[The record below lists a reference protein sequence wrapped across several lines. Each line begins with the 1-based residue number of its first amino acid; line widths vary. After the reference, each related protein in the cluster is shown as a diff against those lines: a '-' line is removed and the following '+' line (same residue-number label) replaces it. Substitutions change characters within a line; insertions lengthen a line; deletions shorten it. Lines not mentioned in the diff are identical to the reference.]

1 MNNKNIKIA
10 YFSAEIGLS
19 SSLPTYSGGLGVLAG
34 DHIKASADAGIE
46 MLGISLL
53 YKEGYFKQLLD
64 KEGNQKEEYP
74 RFELGDNLSLLP
86 NKFSIKI
93 RGREVWIQAY
103 EYLHTSETGH
113 IIPIYFLDTDID
125 ENISEDR
132 MITLRLY
139 SGDKNHRILQESI
152 LGFGGIRFLDAYDFD
167 SIEKFHMNEG
177 HSSFLTLALLEK
189 YNKNEEKV
197 KSMCHFTTH
206 TPVAAG
212 HDNFSTERCS
222 NILNSLMPNDL
233 NLPSIKDN
241 RLHMTEL
248 GLYYSN
254 TANGVSKL
262 HGKVAQ
268 DQFPDFDIDYIT
280 NGVYHPHWIGD
291 SFAELFDD
299 YFKNWKIDP
308 NLLLNVD
315 NIDNEK
321 IISAHKQQKDE
332 LINYANLFTEN
343 KLSSDVLTIGFARRA
358 AEYKRAGLIFS
369 NIEKLIEI
377 GSGKIQMIFSGKAHP
392 NDIKGKQIIKEV
404 VNNAHQL
411 VDEVNIVF
419 LENYNMHLGRLITSG
434 VDLWLNTPIR
444 PNEAS
449 GTSGMKAALNG
460 VPNFSVIDG
469 WWAEGCKDNE
479 NGWAIGSPDSCNDIA
494 DAESLYFKLE
504 NQIINTFYND
514 KIKWIQIMKNSIKTG
529 VDFTAHRMV
538 NAVSY
543 THLTLPTT
551 PYV

>member
-74 RFELGDNLSLLP
+74 RFELGDHLSLLP
-86 NKFSIKI
+86 DKFSIKI

-189 YNKNEEKV
+189 YKKNEEKV

-291 SFAELFDD
+291 SFAQLFDD
-299 YFKNWKIDP
+299 YFKNWKINP

-321 IISAHKQQKDE
+321 IISAHRQQKDE
-332 LINYANLFTEN
+332 LINYANLFTGN

-404 VNNAHQL
+404 VNNANQL

-460 VPNFSVIDG
+460 VPNLSVIDG

-538 NAVSY
+538 NDY
-543 THLTLPTT
+543 KDKF
-551 PYV
+551 YK

>member
-222 NILNSLMPNDL
+222 SILNSLMPNDL

-404 VNNAHQL
+404 VNNANQL

-514 KIKWIQIMKNSIKTG
+514 KEKWIQFMKNSIKTG

-538 NAVSY
+538 NDY
-543 THLTLPTT
+543 KDKF
-551 PYV
+551 YK

>member
-74 RFELGDNLSLLP
+74 RFELGDHLSLLP

-152 LGFGGIRFLDAYDFD
+152 LGFGGIRFLDTYDFD

-299 YFKNWKIDP
+299 YFKNWKINP

-321 IISAHKQQKDE
+321 IISAHRQQKDE

-404 VNNAHQL
+404 VNNANQL

-538 NAVSY
+538 NDY
-543 THLTLPTT
+543 KDKF
-551 PYV
+551 YK

>member
-299 YFKNWKIDP
+299 YFKNWRLDP

-404 VNNAHQL
+404 VNNANQL

-538 NAVSY
+538 NDY
-543 THLTLPTT
+543 KDKF
-551 PYV
+551 YK

>member
-1 MNNKNIKIA
+1 M
-10 YFSAEIGLS
+10 
-19 SSLPTYSGGLGVLAG
+19 
-34 DHIKASADAGIE
+34 
-46 MLGISLL
+46 
-53 YKEGYFKQLLD
+53 
-64 KEGNQKEEYP
+64 
-74 RFELGDNLSLLP
+74 
-86 NKFSIKI
+86 
-93 RGREVWIQAY
+93 
-103 EYLHTSETGH
+103 
-113 IIPIYFLDTDID
+113 
-125 ENISEDR
+125 
-132 MITLRLY
+132 
-139 SGDKNHRILQESI
+139 
-152 LGFGGIRFLDAYDFD
+152 DAYDFD

-299 YFKNWKIDP
+299 CFKNWKIDP

-358 AEYKRAGLIFS
+358 AEYK
-369 NIEKLIEI
+369 E
-377 GSGKIQMIFSGKAHP
+377 Q
-392 NDIKGKQIIKEV
+392 
-404 VNNAHQL
+404 
-411 VDEVNIVF
+411 
-419 LENYNMHLGRLITSG
+419 
-434 VDLWLNTPIR
+434 DLFFRIL
-444 PNEAS
+444 
-449 GTSGMKAALNG
+449 
-460 VPNFSVIDG
+460 
-469 WWAEGCKDNE
+469 
-479 NGWAIGSPDSCNDIA
+479 
-494 DAESLYFKLE
+494 
-504 NQIINTFYND
+504 
-514 KIKWIQIMKNSIKTG
+514 KN
-529 VDFTAHRMV
+529 
-538 NAVSY
+538 
-543 THLTLPTT
+543 
-551 PYV
+551 

>member
-167 SIEKFHMNEG
+167 KIEKFHMNEG

-404 VNNAHQL
+404 VNNANQL

-538 NAVSY
+538 NDY
-543 THLTLPTT
+543 KDKF
-551 PYV
+551 YK

>member
-222 NILNSLMPNDL
+222 SILNSLMPNDL

-299 YFKNWKIDP
+299 YFKNWKINP

-321 IISAHKQQKDE
+321 IISAHMQQKDE

-404 VNNAHQL
+404 VNNANQL

-419 LENYNMHLGRLITSG
+419 LENYNMYLGRLITSG

-538 NAVSY
+538 NDY
-543 THLTLPTT
+543 KDKF
-551 PYV
+551 YK

>member
-189 YNKNEEKV
+189 YKKNEEKV

-291 SFAELFDD
+291 SFAQLFDD

-404 VNNAHQL
+404 VNNANQL

-538 NAVSY
+538 NDY
-543 THLTLPTT
+543 KDKF
-551 PYV
+551 YK

>member
-86 NKFSIKI
+86 NKFSINI
-93 RGREVWIQAY
+93 REREVWIQAY

-315 NIDNEK
+315 TIDNEK

-404 VNNAHQL
+404 VNNANQL

-419 LENYNMHLGRLITSG
+419 LENYNMYLGRLITSG

-538 NAVSY
+538 NDY
-543 THLTLPTT
+543 KDKF
-551 PYV
+551 YK

>member
-222 NILNSLMPNDL
+222 NILNSLIPNDL

-404 VNNAHQL
+404 VNNANQL

-469 WWAEGCKDNE
+469 WWEEGCKDNE

-538 NAVSY
+538 NDY
-543 THLTLPTT
+543 KDKF
-551 PYV
+551 YK

>member
-86 NKFSIKI
+86 NKFSINI
-93 RGREVWIQAY
+93 REREVWIQAY

-167 SIEKFHMNEG
+167 NIEKFHMNEG

-222 NILNSLMPNDL
+222 SILNSLMPNDL

-268 DQFPDFDIDYIT
+268 DQFPDFNIDYIT

-404 VNNAHQL
+404 VNNANQL

-419 LENYNMHLGRLITSG
+419 LENYNMYLGRLITSG

-494 DAESLYFKLE
+494 DAESLYFKLG

-538 NAVSY
+538 NEY
-543 THLTLPTT
+543 KDKF
-551 PYV
+551 YK

>member
-299 YFKNWKIDP
+299 YFKNWRLDP

-404 VNNAHQL
+404 VNNANQL
-411 VDEVNIVF
+411 VDEVNIIF

-538 NAVSY
+538 NDY
-543 THLTLPTT
+543 KDKF
-551 PYV
+551 YK

>member
-404 VNNAHQL
+404 VNNANQL

-514 KIKWIQIMKNSIKTG
+514 KEKWIQFMKNSIKTG

-538 NAVSY
+538 NDY
-543 THLTLPTT
+543 KDKF
-551 PYV
+551 YK

>member
-167 SIEKFHMNEG
+167 NIEKFHMNEG

-222 NILNSLMPNDL
+222 SILNSLMPNDL

-299 YFKNWKIDP
+299 YFKNWKINP

-321 IISAHKQQKDE
+321 IISAHMQQKDE

-404 VNNAHQL
+404 VNNANQL

-419 LENYNMHLGRLITSG
+419 LENYNMYLGRLITSG

-538 NAVSY
+538 NDY
-543 THLTLPTT
+543 KDKF
-551 PYV
+551 YK

>member
-299 YFKNWKIDP
+299 YFKNWKINP

-404 VNNAHQL
+404 VNNANQL

-538 NAVSY
+538 NDY
-543 THLTLPTT
+543 KDKF
-551 PYV
+551 YK

>member
-74 RFELGDNLSLLP
+74 RFELGDHLSLLP

-404 VNNAHQL
+404 VNNANQL

-538 NAVSY
+538 NDY
-543 THLTLPTT
+543 KDKF
-551 PYV
+551 YK

>member
-1 MNNKNIKIA
+1 
-10 YFSAEIGLS
+10 
-19 SSLPTYSGGLGVLAG
+19 
-34 DHIKASADAGIE
+34 
-46 MLGISLL
+46 
-53 YKEGYFKQLLD
+53 
-64 KEGNQKEEYP
+64 
-74 RFELGDNLSLLP
+74 
-86 NKFSIKI
+86 
-93 RGREVWIQAY
+93 
-103 EYLHTSETGH
+103 
-113 IIPIYFLDTDID
+113 
-125 ENISEDR
+125 
-132 MITLRLY
+132 
-139 SGDKNHRILQESI
+139 
-152 LGFGGIRFLDAYDFD
+152 
-167 SIEKFHMNEG
+167 
-177 HSSFLTLALLEK
+177 
-189 YNKNEEKV
+189 
-197 KSMCHFTTH
+197 
-206 TPVAAG
+206 
-212 HDNFSTERCS
+212 
-222 NILNSLMPNDL
+222 
-233 NLPSIKDN
+233 
-241 RLHMTEL
+241 MTEL

-299 YFKNWKIDP
+299 YFKNWKINP

-321 IISAHKQQKDE
+321 IISAHRQQKDE

-404 VNNAHQL
+404 VNNANQL

-538 NAVSY
+538 NDY
-543 THLTLPTT
+543 KDKF
-551 PYV
+551 YK

>member
-74 RFELGDNLSLLP
+74 RFELGDHLSLLP
-86 NKFSIKI
+86 DKFSIKI

-103 EYLHTSETGH
+103 EYLHTSEAGH

-222 NILNSLMPNDL
+222 NILNSLIPNDL

-291 SFAELFDD
+291 SFAELFDN
-299 YFKNWKIDP
+299 YFKNWKINP

-321 IISAHKQQKDE
+321 IISAHRQQKDE

-343 KLSSDVLTIGFARRA
+343 KLSSDELTIGFARRA

-404 VNNAHQL
+404 VNNANQL

-538 NAVSY
+538 NDY
-543 THLTLPTT
+543 KDKF
-551 PYV
+551 YK

>member
-212 HDNFSTERCS
+212 HDNFSIERCS
-222 NILNSLMPNDL
+222 NILNSLIPNDL

-404 VNNAHQL
+404 VNNANQL
-411 VDEVNIVF
+411 VDEVNIIF

-538 NAVSY
+538 NDY
-543 THLTLPTT
+543 KDKF
-551 PYV
+551 YK

>member
-189 YNKNEEKV
+189 YKKNEEKV

-291 SFAELFDD
+291 SFAQLFND
-299 YFKNWKIDP
+299 YFKNWKMDP

-369 NIEKLIEI
+369 NVEKLIEI

-514 KIKWIQIMKNSIKTG
+514 KIKWTQIMKNSIKTG

-538 NAVSY
+538 NDY
-543 THLTLPTT
+543 KDKF
-551 PYV
+551 YI

>member
-74 RFELGDNLSLLP
+74 RFELGDHLSLLP
-86 NKFSIKI
+86 DKFSIKI

-291 SFAELFDD
+291 SFAQLFDD
-299 YFKNWKIDP
+299 YFKNWKINP

-321 IISAHKQQKDE
+321 IISAHRQQKDE

-404 VNNAHQL
+404 VNNANQL

-460 VPNFSVIDG
+460 VPNLSVIDG

-538 NAVSY
+538 NDY
-543 THLTLPTT
+543 KDKF
-551 PYV
+551 YK

>member
-152 LGFGGIRFLDAYDFD
+152 LGFGGIRFLDDYDFD

-321 IISAHKQQKDE
+321 IISAHRQQKDE

-404 VNNAHQL
+404 VNNANQL

-538 NAVSY
+538 NDY
-543 THLTLPTT
+543 KDKF
-551 PYV
+551 YK

>member
-291 SFAELFDD
+291 SFAQLFDD

-404 VNNAHQL
+404 VNNANQL

-538 NAVSY
+538 NDY
-543 THLTLPTT
+543 KDKF
-551 PYV
+551 YK

>member
-189 YNKNEEKV
+189 YKKNEEKV

-291 SFAELFDD
+291 SFAQLFND
-299 YFKNWKIDP
+299 YFKNWKMDP

-514 KIKWIQIMKNSIKTG
+514 KIKWTQIMKNSIKTG

-538 NAVSY
+538 NDY
-543 THLTLPTT
+543 KDKF
-551 PYV
+551 YI

>member
-74 RFELGDNLSLLP
+74 RFELGDHLSLLP
-86 NKFSIKI
+86 DKFSIKI

-291 SFAELFDD
+291 SFAQLFDD

-404 VNNAHQL
+404 VNNANQL

-460 VPNFSVIDG
+460 VPNLSVIDG

-538 NAVSY
+538 NDY
-543 THLTLPTT
+543 KDKF
-551 PYV
+551 YK

>member
-74 RFELGDNLSLLP
+74 RFELGDHLSLLP

-299 YFKNWKIDP
+299 YFKNWKINP

-321 IISAHKQQKDE
+321 IISAHRQQKDE

-404 VNNAHQL
+404 VNNANQL

-538 NAVSY
+538 NDY
-543 THLTLPTT
+543 KDKF
-551 PYV
+551 YK

>member
-299 YFKNWKIDP
+299 YFKNWKINP

-321 IISAHKQQKDE
+321 IISAHRQQKDE

-404 VNNAHQL
+404 VNNANQL

-504 NQIINTFYND
+504 NQIINSFYND

-538 NAVSY
+538 NDY
-543 THLTLPTT
+543 KDKF
-551 PYV
+551 YK

>member
-34 DHIKASADAGIE
+34 DHIKASADAGIQ

-64 KEGNQKEEYP
+64 NEGNQREEYP
-74 RFELGDNLSLLP
+74 RFDLSDNLSLLP

-93 RGREVWIQAY
+93 RKRDVWIQAY
-103 EYLHTSETGH
+103 EYLHKSETGH

-125 ENISEDR
+125 ENIAEDR

-152 LGFGGIRFLDAYDFD
+152 LGFGGIHFLDTYDFNQV
-167 SIEKFHMNEG
+167 EKFHMNEG

-189 YNKNEEKV
+189 YNKNEKKV
-197 KSMCHFTTH
+197 QSMCHFTTH
-206 TPVAAG
+206 TPVSAG
-212 HDNFSTERCS
+212 HDNFSIDRCS
-222 NILNSLMPNDL
+222 NLLDSLIPDDL

-248 GLYYSN
+248 GLYYSK

-268 DQFPDFDIDYIT
+268 DQFPDFKIDYIT

-321 IISAHKQQKDE
+321 IISAHNEQKDK
-332 LINYANLFTEN
+332 LIKHANLFAEN
-343 KLSSDVLTIGFARRA
+343 KLSKDVLTIGFARRA

-392 NDIKGKQIIKEV
+392 NDTKGKQIIKEV
-404 VNNAHQL
+404 VKNANQL
-411 VDEVNIVF
+411 ADSVNIVF

-469 WWAEGCKDNE
+469 WWAEGCIDNS
-479 NGWAIGSPDSCNDIA
+479 NGWAIGSPDFCNDKA
-494 DAESLYFKLE
+494 DADSLYSTLE
-504 NQIINTFYND
+504 NQIVNTFYND
-514 KIKWIQIMKNSIKTG
+514 KIKWTQIMKNSIKTG
-529 VDFTAHRMV
+529 VEFTAHRMV
-538 NAVSY
+538 NDY
-543 THLTLPTT
+543 KNKF
-551 PYV
+551 YK

>member
-299 YFKNWKIDP
+299 YFKNWKINP

-321 IISAHKQQKDE
+321 IISAHRQQKDE

-404 VNNAHQL
+404 VNNANQL
-411 VDEVNIVF
+411 VDEVNIIF

-538 NAVSY
+538 NDY
-543 THLTLPTT
+543 KDKF
-551 PYV
+551 YK

>member
-74 RFELGDNLSLLP
+74 RFELGDHLSLLP

-291 SFAELFDD
+291 SFAELFDG
-299 YFKNWKIDP
+299 YFKNWKINP

-321 IISAHKQQKDE
+321 IISAHRQQKDE

-377 GSGKIQMIFSGKAHP
+377 GSDKIQMIFSGKAHP

-404 VNNAHQL
+404 VNNANQL

-538 NAVSY
+538 NDY
-543 THLTLPTT
+543 KDKF
-551 PYV
+551 YK

>member
-74 RFELGDNLSLLP
+74 RFELGDHLSLLP

-222 NILNSLMPNDL
+222 SILNSLMPNDL

-268 DQFPDFDIDYIT
+268 DQFPDFNIDYIT

-404 VNNAHQL
+404 VNNANQL

-419 LENYNMHLGRLITSG
+419 LENYNMYLGRLITSG

-538 NAVSY
+538 NDY
-543 THLTLPTT
+543 KDKF
-551 PYV
+551 YK

>member
-34 DHIKASADAGIE
+34 DHMKASADAGIE

-233 NLPSIKDN
+233 NLPSIKNN

-299 YFKNWKIDP
+299 YFKNWKINP

-321 IISAHKQQKDE
+321 IISAHMQQKDE

-404 VNNAHQL
+404 VNNANQL

-419 LENYNMHLGRLITSG
+419 LENYNMYLGRLITSG

-538 NAVSY
+538 NDY
-543 THLTLPTT
+543 KDKF
-551 PYV
+551 YK

>member
-74 RFELGDNLSLLP
+74 RFELGDHLSLLP

-212 HDNFSTERCS
+212 HDNFSIERCS

-233 NLPSIKDN
+233 KLPSIKDN

-291 SFAELFDD
+291 SFAQLFDD

-404 VNNAHQL
+404 VNNANQL

-538 NAVSY
+538 NDY
-543 THLTLPTT
+543 KDKF
-551 PYV
+551 YK

>member
-299 YFKNWKIDP
+299 YFKNWKINP

-321 IISAHKQQKDE
+321 IISAHRQQKDE

-404 VNNAHQL
+404 VNNANQL

-460 VPNFSVIDG
+460 VPNLSVIDG

-538 NAVSY
+538 NDY
-543 THLTLPTT
+543 KDKF
-551 PYV
+551 YK

>member
-1 MNNKNIKIA
+1 MILI
-10 YFSAEIGLS
+10 
-19 SSLPTYSGGLGVLAG
+19 VL
-34 DHIKASADAGIE
+34 
-46 MLGISLL
+46 
-53 YKEGYFKQLLD
+53 
-64 KEGNQKEEYP
+64 
-74 RFELGDNLSLLP
+74 
-86 NKFSIKI
+86 
-93 RGREVWIQAY
+93 
-103 EYLHTSETGH
+103 
-113 IIPIYFLDTDID
+113 
-125 ENISEDR
+125 
-132 MITLRLY
+132 
-139 SGDKNHRILQESI
+139 
-152 LGFGGIRFLDAYDFD
+152 
-167 SIEKFHMNEG
+167 KFHMNEG
-177 HSSFLTLALLEK
+177 HSSFLLALLEK

-299 YFKNWKIDP
+299 YFKNWKINP

-321 IISAHKQQKDE
+321 IISAHRQQKDE

-404 VNNAHQL
+404 VNNANQL

-419 LENYNMHLGRLITSG
+419 LENYNMYLGRLITSG

-538 NAVSY
+538 NDY
-543 THLTLPTT
+543 KDKF
-551 PYV
+551 YK

>member
-74 RFELGDNLSLLP
+74 RFKLGDNLSLLP

-93 RGREVWIQAY
+93 KGREVWIQAY

-222 NILNSLMPNDL
+222 NILNSLIPNDL

-299 YFKNWKIDP
+299 YFKNWKINP

-321 IISAHKQQKDE
+321 IISAHRQQKDE

-404 VNNAHQL
+404 VNNANQL

-538 NAVSY
+538 NDY
-543 THLTLPTT
+543 KDKF
-551 PYV
+551 YK

>member
-167 SIEKFHMNEG
+167 KIEKFHMNEG

-212 HDNFSTERCS
+212 HDNFSIERCS
-222 NILNSLMPNDL
+222 NILNSLIPNDL
-233 NLPSIKDN
+233 KLPSIKDN

-404 VNNAHQL
+404 VNNANQL

-538 NAVSY
+538 NDY
-543 THLTLPTT
+543 KDKF
-551 PYV
+551 YK